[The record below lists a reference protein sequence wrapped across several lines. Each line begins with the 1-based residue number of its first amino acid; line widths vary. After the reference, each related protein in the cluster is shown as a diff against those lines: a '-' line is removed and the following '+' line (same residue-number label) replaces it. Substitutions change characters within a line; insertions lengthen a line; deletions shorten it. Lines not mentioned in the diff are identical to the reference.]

1 MSQFLICKS
10 KSDLSKYG
18 IMFSSCKFN
27 KNLYEKVID
36 YYFEGKT
43 EDIWIIEK
51 MSNWIYD
58 IENNMDKIVE
68 ISKKSDMAVFW
79 YGSEYDNL
87 DNIYSIEDL
96 IGYISQEINNPCI
109 ELYVFFENI

>member
-1 MSQFLICKS
+1 
-10 KSDLSKYG
+10 
-18 IMFSSCKFN
+18 MFSSCKFN

-87 DNIYSIEDL
+87 DNIYSIENL